1 MDEYQEVF
9 GVPAETAE
17 DSVPAGEGEN
27 EREDAVPAPEEGER
41 DQDLAAPGTE
51 HQRTQQELK
60 PVPEAGEA
68 AGAENQDDTQERHR
82 QAQLRRQREEAA
94 RQSALQASRDKIYA
108 DIFAGQVNPF
118 TGRPI
123 TTEADYKAWL
133 AEKNRRDA
141 QQQQEQMERQLSD
154 AGLPADALRKIIGQV
169 VARPPAVQQARQA
182 TMQAAL
188 QSARA
193 VRQRAEASIQKS
205 LAAIGA
211 EFPEIKTLD
220 DIAKMPTAGRFNDL
234 VQKGIGMEDAF
245 YLANRQEL
253 DQRRRAASR
262 QAAINAAQSK
272 SHLNAG
278 VAGETAEAVD
288 VPADMAESYREMMP
302 GATDAQIRKAYA
314 NYLKSIGK
322 K

>member
-9 GVPAETAE
+9 GVPAETAQE
-17 DSVPAGEGEN
+17 APAGEGEN
-27 EREDAVPAPEEGER
+27 EREDAGPAPEEGAR
-41 DQDLAAPGTE
+41 DQDPAVPGTE
-51 HQRTQQELK
+51 EQLEES
-60 PVPEAGEA
+60 PSVPAAPEEKAGEQA
-68 AGAENQDDTQERHR
+68 QDKAEERHR

-108 DIFAGQVNPF
+108 DIFTGQVNPF
-118 TGRPI
+118 TGKPI
-123 TTEADYKAWL
+123 TSEADYKAWL
-133 AEKNRRDA
+133 AEKNRRDT
-141 QQQQEQMERQLSD
+141 QQQRRQMEQKLSD
-154 AGLPADALRKIIGQV
+154 AGLPADALRQIISQEV
-169 VARPPAVQQARQA
+169 EHHPAVQQARQA

-193 VRQRAEASIQKS
+193 VRQRAQEAIGKSI
-205 LAAIGA
+205 AAISA
-211 EFPEIKTLD
+211 EFPEIKSLD
-220 DIAKMPTAGRFNDL
+220 DIARMPTAGRFNEL
-234 VQKGIGMEDAF
+234 VQKGIGIEDAF
-245 YLANRQEL
+245 FLANRQEL

-272 SHLNAG
+272 RHLSAG
-278 VAGETAEAVD
+278 VSGETAEAVD

-314 NYLKSIGK
+314 SYLKSIGK

>member
-1 MDEYQEVF
+1 MDDYQEVF

-17 DSVPAGEGEN
+17 HPAPAGEGEN
-27 EREDAVPAPEEGER
+27 EREDAAPAPEEGER
-41 DQDLAAPGTE
+41 DQEPAVPGTE
-51 HQRTQQELK
+51 EQMEG
-60 PVPEAGEA
+60 PASGA
-68 AGAENQDDTQERHR
+68 ADAAEETGAQDQAEERHR

-94 RQSALQASRDKIYA
+94 RQTALQASRDKIYA

-118 TGRPI
+118 TGKPI
-123 TTEADYKAWL
+123 TSEADYKAWL
-133 AEKNRRDA
+133 TEKNRRDT
-141 QQQQEQMERQLSD
+141 QQQRAQMERKLSD
-154 AGLPADALRKIIGQV
+154 AGLPADALRQIISQEV
-169 VARPPAVQQARQA
+169 EHHPAVQQARQA

-193 VRQRAEASIQKS
+193 VRQRADAAIRKS

-211 EFPEIKTLD
+211 EFPEIRTLD
-220 DIAKMPTAGRFNDL
+220 DIARMPTAGRFNDL

-262 QAAINAAQSK
+262 QAAISAAQSK
-272 SHLNAG
+272 AHLSAG
-278 VAGETAEAVD
+278 VAGETADAVD

-314 NYLKSIGK
+314 SYLKSIGK